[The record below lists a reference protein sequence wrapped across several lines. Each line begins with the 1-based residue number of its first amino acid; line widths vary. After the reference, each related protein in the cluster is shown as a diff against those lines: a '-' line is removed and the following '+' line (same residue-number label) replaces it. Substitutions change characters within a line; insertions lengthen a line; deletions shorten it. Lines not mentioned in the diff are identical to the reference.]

1 MTLQYSYR
9 PHLPPTRRTR
19 TATDQVW
26 VDYDPIIDRPPLKWP
41 NDANLAVLICPAIL
55 DYEFVP
61 PDNPW
66 LDPWARTSP
75 PDVLGFSR
83 QEFGNRVGF
92 WRVLKLL
99 DKFNIHPSAVVN
111 VDALERYPDIVAAI
125 KERSWDVL
133 GHGISNTRFIYDYD
147 EATERAYYRDMLD
160 RVEALTGM
168 RMKGMGGPGPQA
180 GTENT
185 CDLLAEAG
193 FLYQGDWYMD
203 DQPFPL
209 RVRAG
214 RLIAMPYPADMM
226 NDVTALAS
234 AEADEYC
241 AAVKAQFDQLYREG
255 ETSGRVLTLA
265 LHPALIGQPQRIGQL
280 ERILDYITSFP
291 KVRQATGAEVAEYYM
306 ANCYDEALR
315 RLDQRGGAECR

>member
-1 MTLQYSYR
+1 MLQYSYR
-9 PHLPPTRRTR
+9 PNFPPTRRSR
-19 TATDQVW
+19 TTTDQAW
-26 VDYDPIIDRPPLKWP
+26 VDYDPIVDRPPLRWP
-41 NDANLAVLICPAIL
+41 NDANLAVLVCPAIL

-61 PDNPW
+61 PEDPW
-66 LDPWARTSP
+66 LNPWARTP
-75 PDVLGFSR
+75 APDVLGFSR

-99 DKFNIHPSAVVN
+99 DRFAIRPSAVVN
-111 VDALERYPDIVAAI
+111 VDALVRYPDIVAAI
-125 KERSWDVL
+125 KERMWDVL
-133 GHGISNTRFIYDYD
+133 GHGMSNTRFIYDYD
-147 EATERAYYRDMLD
+147 EAAERAYYRIMLD
-160 RVEALTGM
+160 RVETLTGV
-168 RMKGMGGPGPQA
+168 RMKGMGGSGPQA

-209 RVRAG
+209 RVRSG

-226 NDVTALAS
+226 NDVTALAW
-234 AEADEYC
+234 AEADAYC
-241 AAVKAQFDQLYREG
+241 DAVKAQFDRLYREG

-291 KVRQATGAEVAEYYM
+291 KIWQATGAEIAEHYM
-306 ANCYDEALR
+306 ANYHDDALR
-315 RLDQRGGAECR
+315 RLDRRRGAGLP

>member
-241 AAVKAQFDQLYREG
+241 EPAADPTASSG
-255 ETSGRVLTLA
+255 EENGFFRDAASPGR
-265 LHPALIGQPQRIGQL
+265 
-280 ERILDYITSFP
+280 
-291 KVRQATGAEVAEYYM
+291 
-306 ANCYDEALR
+306 
-315 RLDQRGGAECR
+315 

>member
-1 MTLQYSYR
+1 MLQYSYR
-9 PHLPPTRRTR
+9 PNFPPTRRTR
-19 TATDQVW
+19 TAADQAW
-26 VDYDPIIDRPPLKWP
+26 VDYDPIVDRPPLRWP
-41 NDANLAVLICPAIL
+41 NGANLAVLICPAIL

-61 PDNPW
+61 PDDPW
-66 LDPWARTSP
+66 LNPWARTP
-75 PDVLGFSR
+75 APDVLGFCR

-99 DKFNIHPSAVVN
+99 DKFNIRPSAVVN
-111 VDALERYPDIVAAI
+111 VDALERNPDIVAAV
-125 KERSWDVL
+125 KERGWDIL
-133 GHGISNTRFIYDYD
+133 GHGASNTRFIYDYD
-147 EATERAYYRDMLD
+147 EATERAYYRHMLD
-160 RVEALTGM
+160 RVESLTGV

-193 FLYQGDWYMD
+193 FLYQSDWSMD

-234 AEADEYC
+234 TEAHEYC
-241 AAVKAQFDQLYREG
+241 TAVRSQFDRLYSEG
-255 ETSGRVLTLA
+255 ETSGRVLTLG

-291 KVRQATGAEVAEYYM
+291 KVWQATGAEIAEYYM
-306 ANCYDEALR
+306 ATCYDDALK
-315 RLDQRGGAECR
+315 RLDQRRTAERR